1 MRICHI
7 DILGCCLSVDRARK
21 EGGRRKEEG
30 GRTYRT
36 DHMGPLM
43 MSAFVFFLHLAQ
55 LEPQCDFKETGD
67 GDQFGFRQAF
77 VIRFAV

>member
-1 MRICHI
+1 M
-7 DILGCCLSVDRARK
+7 LSFCRA
-21 EGGRRKEEG
+21 RKEEG

-43 MSAFVFFLHLAQ
+43 VSVFVCFLHLAQ
-55 LEPQCDFKETGD
+55 LEFQCDFQETGD
-67 GDQFGFRQAF
+67 GDQFGFRETF